1 MPNLNLHKGK
11 IKGRVIQRS
20 DIKVGCF
27 VDFPSG
33 LGGSLE
39 YKCTELTEKT
49 ALFTVKPGYKDLPS
63 WLKHVEVLFD
73 VEEFTVQEWQNLCK
87 AMKASFIDADREIL
101 HKADDYGYIGIIS
114 YTQYHWTEYGIE
126 ASRKAGF

>member
-11 IKGRVIQRS
+11 IKGRMIKRS

-39 YKCTELTEKT
+39 YKCTELTDKLARFT
-49 ALFTVKPGYKDLPS
+49 AKPGYKDLPS
-63 WLKHVEVLFD
+63 WLKHVDVHFD
-73 VEEFTVQEWQNLCK
+73 VEEFTVQEWQNLDM
-87 AMKASFIDADREIL
+87 AMKASFIDTDREIL
-101 HKADDYGYIGIIS
+101 HKANDYGYIDIIS
-114 YTQYHWTEYGIE
+114 FTQNAWTEHGIE
-126 ASRKAGF
+126 EFRKAGF